1 MEIVGIFVM
10 LNNYYHDF
18 ATALIIVCTYA
29 MALMVRF
36 AEREGASL
44 FRRKVPK
51 IYPRMLHVTGG
62 SLVLLFM
69 AGIVRSFTYK
79 WFEWVEV
86 LGMGQ
91 IVVLIFKHV
100 LMFAIVGYGIY
111 VWVGLHKR
119 IKAIRSEGSGS

>member
-1 MEIVGIFVM
+1 M

-18 ATALIIVCTYA
+18 STALIIVCTYA

-36 AEREGASL
+36 AEREGAGL
-44 FRRKVPK
+44 FRKKVPK

-119 IKAIRSEGSGS
+119 IKAIRSEGKEGS

>member
-1 MEIVGIFVM
+1 M

-18 ATALIIVCTYA
+18 ATAIIIVCTYG

-36 AEREGASL
+36 AEREAAGL
-44 FRRKVPK
+44 FRKKVPK

-91 IVVLIFKHV
+91 IVVLILKHV
-100 LMFAIVGYGIY
+100 VMFGIVGYGIY

-119 IKAIRSEGSGS
+119 IKAIRSEGKGEA

>member
-18 ATALIIVCTYA
+18 STALIIVCTYA

-36 AEREGASL
+36 AEREGAGL
-44 FRRKVPK
+44 FRKKVPK

-100 LMFAIVGYGIY
+100 LMFGIVGYGIY

>member
-1 MEIVGIFVM
+1 M

-18 ATALIIVCTYA
+18 ATAVIIVCTYA
-29 MALMVRF
+29 TVLMVRF
-36 AEREGASL
+36 AEREASGL
-44 FRRKVPK
+44 FRKNLIK

-86 LGMGQ
+86 MGMSQ
-91 IVVLIFKHV
+91 IVVVIFKHV
-100 LMFAIVGYGIY
+100 LIFAVFGYGIY
-111 VWVGLHKR
+111 LWVGLHKR
-119 IKAIRSEGSGS
+119 MKAIRAEGKES

>member
-18 ATALIIVCTYA
+18 ATAIIIVCTYA
-29 MALMVRF
+29 MVLMIRF
-36 AEREGASL
+36 AEREGAGL
-44 FRRKVPK
+44 FRQRVPK

-91 IVVLIFKHV
+91 IVVLILKHV
-100 LMFAIVGYGIY
+100 LMFGIVGYGIY

-119 IKAIRSEGSGS
+119 IKLIRSGGGGS